1 MAELQSF
8 DIENDEMDTEAETPR
23 RRIAPFVIGGVM
35 VLALL
40 AGGAFMA
47 GRMLTGKSPLSAGP
61 GGNGGNFMVAQG
73 GPGGG
78 EARQISLNIEP
89 AAELPQTE
97 ADIQGLFQ
105 SRSDNSLM
113 IGTGNIQMMMT
124 MGEDGK
130 AESSANFDGPIVE
143 VVVTGDT
150 IIYEDTTEHLL
161 GGPGEMPPAENG
173 EVTIQQIVTLVD
185 SLESILKDAEVTVWG
200 VRSGDR
206 IIAHTLVYRNFG
218 S

>member
-8 DIENDEMDTEAETPR
+8 DMGNDEVETEVEAPH
-23 RRIAPFVIGGVM
+23 RRIVPFVIGGVLL
-35 VLALL
+35 LALL

-47 GRMLTGKSPLSAGP
+47 GRMLTGNALQSSGS
-61 GGNGGNFMVAQG
+61 GGNGGNFVVSQG

-78 EARQISLNIEP
+78 AARQVSLKIEP
-89 AAELPQTE
+89 AAELPTTQ
-97 ADIQGLFQ
+97 ADVQGLFQ
-105 SRSDNSLM
+105 SRSDNSMM
-113 IGTGNIQMMMT
+113 IGTGNIEMMMT

-161 GGPGEMPPAENG
+161 GGPGELPPSENG
-173 EVTIQQIVTLVD
+173 EVVIQQIVTLVD
-185 SLESILKDAEVTVWG
+185 SLEDIVKDAEVTVWG

-206 IIAHTLVYRNFG
+206 VIAHTLVYRNFG